1 MNTSHITTET
11 LANLAEGR
19 IAPEVQEAA
28 MAHIS
33 SCPICDN
40 ALSRLQHLVSM
51 MRSDMSEDAPRDVL
65 AMAIGIFS
73 QRSQSTPSLLQR
85 IVATLT
91 FDSFKAAPAF
101 GLRTGY
107 SPSRQMLFSA
117 GDNDLDLRITVEND
131 RYLVAGQVIRESCT
145 AGVVELSG
153 IAGSAQA
160 SLNETCEFSLPGVPL
175 GTYSLKLKMAD
186 LEVEIPELELKV

>member
-1 MNTSHITTET
+1 
-11 LANLAEGR
+11 
-19 IAPEVQEAA
+19 

-33 SCPICDN
+33 SCPTCDN
-40 ALSRLQHLVSM
+40 AFTRLRHLIGM

-65 AMAIGIFS
+65 ALAIGIFS
-73 QRSQSTPSLLQR
+73 QLREPAPSLLQR

-91 FDSFKAAPAF
+91 FDSFKATPAF

-131 RYLVAGQVIRESCT
+131 KCLVAGQVITESCT
-145 AGVVELSG
+145 AGIVELSG
-153 IAGSAQA
+153 VAGSAQA